1 MPNRRKRAHVCASA
15 AWGEPGGP
23 FPIFVLSDDQWTKIA
38 RLSSI
43 PIEAHDARRAF
54 ENATSMYRRFEV
66 NDSIRIPSAETRNQL
81 EALRNEALSLLSGL
95 VRLIE
100 NPDAHFAL
108 TAARQPD
115 EGGPL
120 TLPQTVRLDGHR
132 RLENAM
138 AVLQHLAN
146 WLAIASPRVE
156 LTKRGPNTANVY
168 WFVAALDDVREKF
181 TGLKI
186 TRSYK
191 DAASRDYI
199 AAVCQI
205 ANPNIGTGTIDAA
218 MKDRIGRRGRNSG

>member
-1 MPNRRKRAHVCASA
+1 MRASTT
-15 AWGEPGGP
+15 WGEPGGP
-23 FPIFVLSDDQWTKIA
+23 FPIFVLSDDQWTEIA

-43 PIEAHDARRAF
+43 PIETHDARRAF
-54 ENATSMYRRFEV
+54 ENAISMYRRFEV
-66 NDSIRIPSAETRNQL
+66 NDSVRVPSAESRNQL
-81 EALRNEALSLLSGL
+81 EALRTEALSLLSGL
-95 VRLIE
+95 ARLIE
-100 NPDAHFAL
+100 NPDTHFAL
-108 TAARQPD
+108 MVARQPD
-115 EGGPL
+115 DVGPFTFL
-120 TLPQTVRLDGHR
+120 QTMRRDGHR

-146 WLAIASPRVE
+146 WLAIASSRVE
-156 LTKRGPNTANVY
+156 PTKRGPDTANVY

-191 DAASRDYI
+191 DAVSRDYI
-199 AAVCQI
+199 KAVCQI